1 MKLDNGQ
8 LIGTRMRASEIKR
21 IRRKLDEKY
30 GRIVEGVCPVC
41 GTPIR
46 KPRRGPTAKFCSE
59 KCRKTYARRKQ
70 AVSRFKKEQAVNLT
84 LKQLRQEAAD
94 YRTRADRLWT
104 RSLFAAEETKRIKS
118 ALRISCMLQLKTIL
132 EHKPELIEQ
141 ATMGGYVV
149 DLMNEIDQY
158 GTQGDAE
165 RMLRHLG
172 YTGPIPTGDK

>member
-1 MKLDNGQ
+1 M
-8 LIGTRMRASEIKR
+8 
-21 IRRKLDEKY
+21 
-30 GRIVEGVCPVC
+30 
-41 GTPIR
+41 
-46 KPRRGPTAKFCSE
+46 
-59 KCRKTYARRKQ
+59 
-70 AVSRFKKEQAVNLT
+70 SRFKKEQDMNLT

-104 RSLFAAEETKRIKS
+104 RNLFAAEETRRIKS
-118 ALRISCMLQLKTIL
+118 VLRISCMLQLKTIL

-141 ATMGGYVV
+141 ATTSGYVV

>member
-1 MKLDNGQ
+1 MKLDNRQ

-59 KCRKTYARRKQ
+59 RCRKTYTRRKQ
-70 AVSRFKKEQAVNLT
+70 AMSRFKKEQDMNLT

-104 RSLFAAEETKRIKS
+104 RNLFAAEETRRIKS
-118 ALRISCMLQLKTIL
+118 VLRISCMLQLKTIL

-141 ATMGGYVV
+141 ATANGYIAN
-149 DLMNEIDQY
+149 LMRAIDQY
-158 GTQGDAE
+158 GSQGDAE

>member
-1 MKLDNGQ
+1 
-8 LIGTRMRASEIKR
+8 
-21 IRRKLDEKY
+21 
-30 GRIVEGVCPVC
+30 
-41 GTPIR
+41 
-46 KPRRGPTAKFCSE
+46 
-59 KCRKTYARRKQ
+59 
-70 AVSRFKKEQAVNLT
+70 VSRFKKEQAVNLT